1 MWDTE
6 RAFIVPQVYAAGSNL
21 LKCNAC
27 NSPQCLPVPCQELLW
42 GWIPCSMATSTQK
55 RSKVCVNLYLLHMRS
70 IKRRDWFPHTLIE
83 QRSDEGEISCKKGG
97 IYKDLFKNTHLQ
109 WPWILLE
116 VWEKLVFSC
125 SSYKTFAL
133 SGIIS
138 CFCSWGLPFPEAD
151 GADELADIL
160 SISEI
165 AESRTHLTLFFFFVA
180 SRCGKR
186 GRQQSEYCI
195 KTVKYKT
202 YSIQRAKLESEL
214 YFVYQKSLYFLHLKK
229 HKHILKTQLPG
240 TEKVRLTHN

>member
-1 MWDTE
+1 MFYGNFHSEEKQSVCQPLFVTYE
-6 RAFIVPQVYAAGSNL
+6 VNQEKGLISTHLNRAEIRWGGNL
-21 LKCNAC
+21 L
-27 NSPQCLPVPCQELLW
+27 Q
-42 GWIPCSMATSTQK
+42 
-55 RSKVCVNLYLLHMRS
+55 
-70 IKRRDWFPHTLIE
+70 
-83 QRSDEGEISCKKGG
+83 KKGG

-165 AESRTHLTLFFFFVA
+165 AESRTHLTLFFLFVA